1 MCVSGEQ
8 ELYSQLCSVSL
19 SGISLSDDNNNKLRT
34 FPSQRE
40 ESSKRIWNERML
52 FYLSNSRS
60 SSSIFLGYFF
70 QCLIVQSY
78 YSLFILSAQLLR
90 VSHQSLKVFRV
101 HPFSCYIFSFFLI
114 FSLQSVLIKFQSSS
128 SSRKMAKR
136 QSREPRK
143 RKKMI
148 VKMVAAAESGI

>member
-1 MCVSGEQ
+1 VKHTLGRRRNSSSNNNNKKANPHSSILLRYFLLEVYHTTVLLLLWKKRKNKIFKKMCVSGEQ

-60 SSSIFLGYFF
+60 SSSIFL
-70 QCLIVQSY
+70 
-78 YSLFILSAQLLR
+78 
-90 VSHQSLKVFRV
+90 
-101 HPFSCYIFSFFLI
+101 
-114 FSLQSVLIKFQSSS
+114 
-128 SSRKMAKR
+128 
-136 QSREPRK
+136 
-143 RKKMI
+143 
-148 VKMVAAAESGI
+148 